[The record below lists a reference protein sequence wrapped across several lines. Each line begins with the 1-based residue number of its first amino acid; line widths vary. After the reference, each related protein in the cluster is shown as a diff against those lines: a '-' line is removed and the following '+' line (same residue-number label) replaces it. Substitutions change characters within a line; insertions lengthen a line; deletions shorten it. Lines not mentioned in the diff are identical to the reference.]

1 MSESQNLQRL
11 SGREFTVRCGGR
23 RDPPCHTQ
31 WTGVYMNVGERGG
44 DAPADRERDE
54 TGKNKETGLTD

>member
-1 MSESQNLQRL
+1 
-11 SGREFTVRCGGR
+11 
-23 RDPPCHTQ
+23 
-31 WTGVYMNVGERGG
+31 MNVGERGG